1 LFPCENYRYLK
12 PSANILRFFTLPKR
26 KTMHKRFS
34 IFLLSVLLLASCKKD
49 NLTEPPEET
58 PTGTPDISVS
68 TVLTNQGAIWG
79 FDLFENGNM
88 IFTQKTG
95 AIRLLDVNARTTTPV
110 TGLPTNINAAGQ
122 GGMLDIMIPP
132 PSANLGFIY
141 VTYSIAGNF
150 LRLARFTLNGS
161 TATGWQVL
169 HTTPTPSNYAGHY
182 GSRLAYGPDGKIY
195 WAVGEGGT
203 VSQGGA
209 SSPNQNAQNLGSYW
223 GKIHRMNPDGTAP
236 ADNPFINTTGALPTI
251 FSYGHRNP
259 QGMAFQPGTGRLFAT
274 EHGPSGGCELNL
286 IEAGKNYG
294 WPLYSHGINYNG
306 TSISSG
312 HNAPGI
318 TPPLVFWT
326 PALAP
331 SGLTFINH
339 NSFKDW
345 KGRLLA
351 GSLGRRHAVMMAL
364 DGALVSNQTVLLDNV
379 GRVRNVR
386 QALSGKIY
394 VSVESEGTLLEITA
408 R

>member
-1 LFPCENYRYLK
+1 MIHNRIF
-12 PSANILRFFTLPKR
+12 
-26 KTMHKRFS
+26 
-34 IFLLSVLLLASCKKD
+34 IFLCSVLMMASCNKD
-49 NLTEPPEET
+49 TPSGPTEDT

-79 FDLFENGNM
+79 FDIFENGNM
-88 IFTQKTG
+88 IFTQKSG
-95 AIRLLDVNARTTTPV
+95 AIQLLDINTRNTTPI
-110 TGLPTNINAAGQ
+110 TGLPASINASGQ
-122 GGMLDIMIPP
+122 GGMLDIMVP
-132 PSANLGFIY
+132 PSSSNIGFIY
-141 VTYSIAGNF
+141 VTYSITGNF
-150 LRLARFTLNGS
+150 LQLARFTLNGS
-161 TATGWQVL
+161 SASGWQVL

-223 GKIHRMNPDGTAP
+223 GKVHRMNPDGTAP
-236 ADNPFINTTGALPTI
+236 ADNPFVNTAGALPTI

-306 TSISSG
+306 TPISSG

-331 SGLTFINH
+331 SGLTFIHH

-345 KGRLLA
+345 KGRMLA
-351 GSLGRRHAVMMAL
+351 GSLGRRHAVLIGL
-364 DGALVSNQTVLLDNV
+364 DGAVVTNQTVLLENA
-379 GRVRNVR
+379 GRVRNVK
-386 QALSGKIY
+386 QAASGKIY
-394 VSVESEGTLLEITA
+394 VSIESEGTLIEITA